1 MKKKEE
7 FKEKK
12 EKSQEVEKLSE
23 KEIWKINRE
32 QQLRLNLYDVE
43 FELNF
48 NNLILKNTEEEV
60 KKQTQLKSDKQAEIL
75 KLGHTLSDR
84 KKRGEI
90 VTEISQIG
98 ANINRLQSNIQPT
111 QKTIADNINQLNYLN
126 NKIVFLKKYPVKEV
140 DNLK

>member
-1 MKKKEE
+1 M
-7 FKEKK
+7 KEKK
-12 EKSQEVEKLSE
+12 EKLSE